1 MAMQG
6 PPTCIDPATLTTTT
20 DQVCGLHQRHARGY
34 ASGRHFSSRD
44 PDIFFSPSSSPP
56 SFSVFVIPPTGAM
69 GSDDLIDFEVI
80 ENQKENI
87 QSLPS
92 GRSAKAL
99 AQLFTPPLTS
109 GAGQTPSPSQIQD
122 AHSAVR
128 LQYEKELMAI
138 DESDDPLDVYDRYV
152 KWTLD
157 AYPSAQNTPQSQL
170 CTLLERATK
179 AFQSS
184 PQYKNDARYLKL
196 WLHYI
201 RFFADAPR
209 EIFAYLARHNIG
221 DSLALYYEEFAAWL
235 ESAGRFT
242 QAEEIYN
249 LGIERNARPVER
261 LVRKYGE
268 FQHRLES
275 RPKEVPEPTS
285 PALPAVRPALAA
297 KVDPFAL
304 SSPAP
309 AAQAQSQPKPGAGSS
324 RSGKQKLA
332 IFSDGDEP
340 ARAPSSGSQEG
351 WDNIGSLADRRKE
364 NTTEARPWAGETLK
378 VGKKNTG
385 VGKMM
390 IFKDET
396 KSNDHNENV
405 PSHPLREYQQAVNP
419 RTGRL
424 EVVFVDL
431 ASVYPNLENPMSEEY
446 SFEELRARH
455 RGWLHRDWASIRRKE
470 RAEGEKAAG
479 VALQSKPRTS
489 PLAILRDTD
498 EAPQPKTSPL
508 AILRDT
514 EETPKPQTVPL
525 KGSVD
530 DDAPNDEN
538 VPPSQAEI
546 DKAKAARRAR
556 REEKANRTRKIK
568 VMETKEVRGETQ
580 TIQTNLDSP
589 VKPKIRRKKGGPE
602 ATMTLHTK
610 EAMDE
615 IYGIFNQ
622 PLKAADENVS
632 GVQSAEESSDDD
644 DDDGDDYTSAGESTG
659 TGRMSGA
666 NSDYGDETTAGDF
679 TLGTRVLDTDI
690 DGEGTDADGTDA
702 DDTDAKSVVSA
713 WSDFTE
719 SKHVPKEHRQDDS
732 DDESEQSNGDSFD
745 QTTQPHVDAETQ
757 HDPDVVT
764 PTSPSAPGSLPTRF
778 VPVPPEDY
786 EHSMRPY
793 RDPVQAA
800 NNRLPFMTPIVEKT
814 ESSLGFATACAQKD
828 YFAAKTPSRSRGAPA
843 ILEDDGEPG
852 SSPFSDLLAQ
862 AVDGPGKVAK
872 LALTD
877 VRSTAPKEDVQ
888 EPKRKPLGT
897 KDIPAKPVKPS
908 GPIIQDAQ
916 CNPVDESIRKT
927 ILQEIQPPLDSY
939 DGYFADTGQSYGKGA
954 EIRRYTKA
962 VSKMNKNANDK
973 TMTNLTVCPT
983 LKFPG
988 TDRTYTVKREL
999 GKGAFAPVY
1008 LVESKALDSD
1018 EEDDAPVQMGKGE
1031 FGMKRKALE
1040 AVKMEDPPTPWEF
1053 YIMRCATHRLGV
1065 SRAAASIV
1073 QAYEMH
1079 VFRDECYL
1087 VEEYRDQGTLLDLVN
1102 LARAENG
1109 VMDEQLAMF
1118 FTIELFRTVE
1128 ALHAKGV
1135 IHGDL
1140 KADNILVRFD
1150 TLSKDETWSAEY
1162 ARDGRNGWAAKGI
1175 SLIDFGR
1182 GIDMKAFIPTVQF
1195 IADWPT
1201 TEADCA
1207 EMRELRPWTYQIDYH
1222 GLVGI
1227 VHNLLFGKYIST
1239 VADKGGPTLGA
1250 GATKTY
1256 RIKESLKRY
1265 WQTEIWADCLDLLLN
1280 PLTHLEAEEGGRMPV
1295 LRGMRRVR
1303 ERMEDWLEANCE
1315 KGVGLRALVRRME
1328 EAVKRR

>member
-1 MAMQG
+1 
-6 PPTCIDPATLTTTT
+6 
-20 DQVCGLHQRHARGY
+20 
-34 ASGRHFSSRD
+34 
-44 PDIFFSPSSSPP
+44 
-56 SFSVFVIPPTGAM
+56 M
-69 GSDDLIDFEVI
+69 GSDDLIDFEII

-99 AQLFTPPLTS
+99 AQLFTPPLTA
-109 GAGQTPSPSQIQD
+109 GAGQTPSPSQTQD

-221 DSLALYYEEFAAWL
+221 DGLALYYEEFAAWL

-275 RPKEVPEPTS
+275 RPQEVPEPTS
-285 PALPAVRPALAA
+285 PALPAIRPALAA

-304 SSPAP
+304 ASPAP
-309 AAQAQSQPKPGAGSS
+309 AAQAQGQPKPAGGPS
-324 RSGKQKLA
+324 RSGKPKLA

-340 ARAPSSGSQEG
+340 ARTSSSGSQEG
-351 WDNIGSLADRRKE
+351 WDSIGSLADRKKE

-396 KSNDHNENV
+396 KSNSRIENA
-405 PSHPLREYQQAVNP
+405 PSHPLRDHQQAVNP

-431 ASVYPNLENPMSEEY
+431 ASVYPNFENPMSEEY

-455 RGWLHRDWASIRRKE
+455 RGWLRHDWASIRRQE
-470 RAEGEKAAG
+470 RAEAEKAAAPKP
-479 VALQSKPRTS
+479 VAIQPEPKVS
-489 PLAILRDTD
+489 PLTILRDTD
-498 EAPQPKTSPL
+498 EAP
-508 AILRDT
+508 
-514 EETPKPQTVPL
+514 KPRTVPL

-530 DDAPNDEN
+530 DDIANDEN

-556 REEKANRTRKIK
+556 REERANRTRKIK

-589 VKPKIRRKKGGPE
+589 VKPKIRRKKTGPE

-622 PLKAADENVS
+622 PLKTADENAS
-632 GVQSAEESSDDD
+632 EVQSAEESSEEDD
-644 DDDGDDYTSAGESTG
+644 DDYTSAGESTG

-666 NSDYGDETTAGDF
+666 NSDFGDETTAGDF
-679 TLGTRVLDTDI
+679 TLGTRVLDTEMDE
-690 DGEGTDADGTDA
+690 EGTDADGTDA

-719 SKHVPKEHRQDDS
+719 SKHVPKERRQDESDNESDDS
-732 DDESEQSNGDSFD
+732 DGDSFD
-745 QTTQPHVDAETQ
+745 QTTQPHVDSEAQ
-757 HDPDVVT
+757 HDPDLVT
-764 PTSPSAPGSLPTRF
+764 PTSPAAPGSLPTRF

-793 RDPVQAA
+793 RDPLQAA

-814 ESSLGFATACAQKD
+814 ESSLGFATAYAQKD
-828 YFAAKTPSRSRGAPA
+828 YFAAKTPSRSRGAPV
-843 ILEDDGEPG
+843 ILEDDGEPC
-852 SSPFSDLLAQ
+852 SSPFSDLLSQ
-862 AVDGPGKVAK
+862 VIDGPSKVAK
-872 LALTD
+872 LALTNAKP
-877 VRSTAPKEDVQ
+877 TPPKEDVP
-888 EPKRKPLGT
+888 ESKRKPLGV
-897 KDIPAKPVKPS
+897 KEVVAKPIKPN

-927 ILQEIQPPLDSY
+927 ILQEIQPPLDNY
-939 DGYFADTGQSYGKGA
+939 DGYYTDTEQSYGKGA
-954 EIRRYTKA
+954 EIRKYTKA
-962 VSKMNKNANDK
+962 VSKLNKNANDK
-973 TMTNLTVCPT
+973 TMTNLTLCPT
-983 LKFPG
+983 LNFPG

-1008 LVESKALDSD
+1008 LVESKTP
-1018 EEDDAPVQMGKGE
+1018 EEDEDDENAPVQMGRGE
-1031 FGMKRKALE
+1031 FGPKRKSLE
-1040 AVKMEDPPTPWEF
+1040 AIKMEDPPTPWEF
-1053 YIMRCATHRLGV
+1053 YIMRCATRRLGV
-1065 SRAAASIV
+1065 SRAATSVV
-1073 QAYEMH
+1073 QAHEMH

-1128 ALHAKGV
+1128 ALHAKGI

-1150 TLSKDETWSAEY
+1150 APPKDETWSAEY
-1162 ARDGRNGWAAKGI
+1162 TRDGRNGWAAKGI

-1182 GIDMKAFIPTVQF
+1182 GIDMKAFTPNVQF

-1222 GLVGI
+1222 GLAGI

-1239 VADKGGPTLGA
+1239 VAERGAQLGA

-1256 RIKESLKRY
+1256 KIKESLKRY
-1265 WQTEIWADCLDLLLN
+1265 WQTEIWGECLDLLLN
-1280 PLTHLEAEEGGRMPV
+1280 PLGHVEGEEGGKMPV
-1295 LRGMRRVR
+1295 LRGMKGVR
-1303 ERMEDWLEANCE
+1303 ERMEGWLEEHCE
-1315 KGVGLRALVRRME
+1315 KGVGLKALVRRME
-1328 EAVKRR
+1328 EGVRRR